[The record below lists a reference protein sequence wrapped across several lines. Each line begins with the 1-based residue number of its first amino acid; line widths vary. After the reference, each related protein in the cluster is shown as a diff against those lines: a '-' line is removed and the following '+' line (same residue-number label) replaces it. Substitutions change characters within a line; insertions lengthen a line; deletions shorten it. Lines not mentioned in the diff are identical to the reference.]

1 MSKQKI
7 PINIDRTSC
16 RERFRLVAQ
25 LGFASSISGL
35 ALELSVL
42 LGDGAGVGIFPF
54 LFPVCVV
61 SAWTGGMAG
70 GSLATL
76 ILAFGAAYYHLPPAG
91 LAVADISHLL
101 ALGTF
106 VLTGLLIAWL
116 VGALQQSRDLL
127 NCTLISIGDAVIT
140 TDRRNRVQRMNP
152 LAEAL
157 TGERKEEALGRPLG
171 EVLRSVSPST
181 GENLETIGAA
191 AIREEC
197 TQSLPED
204 AVLVAKSG
212 NLFPLDDSVAPIRLR
227 TGDVVGAVIV
237 FRDATKRRRTEA
249 ARIEA
254 ETRYRE
260 IFENAVVG
268 MFQSTPDGRYLRVNQ
283 AMAVMHGY
291 TSPQAMVEATTEI
304 AHQEYE
310 HPAQREE
317 FMRLLEEKKVVK
329 AFPLEVS
336 RRDGIRLST
345 IVHARV
351 VTDAEGKVQYYEGTQ
366 EDITARERLQAQLEH
381 AQKME
386 AVGRLAGG
394 VAHDF
399 NNILNVIYGYS
410 DLALEKVDTD
420 HPVLRDITKIKDAA
434 TRATRLTKQLLVFSR
449 QQAVQPAVLDLN
461 KLISGWSQMLE
472 RLVGEDINIFFQPG
486 DRLGL
491 VLADHGHIEQ
501 ILMNLAVNARD
512 AMPLGGSIKIAT
524 GNVNLDKKYAKQ
536 HPPVVPGPYVML
548 SFSDTGHGIDK
559 QLLPKIF
566 EPFFTTKESGKGTG
580 LGLATV
586 YGIVKQSGG
595 NIWVYSEPG
604 IGTTFKIYFPRVDLK
619 EALTAAV
626 VKTAAKGGNET
637 ILLVEDDVDIRELV
651 AAMLKAAGYKVV
663 KANSPLAALEAAR
676 TSTANIDL
684 LLADIIMPEMSGVE
698 LCERVRVSRPEIKRL
713 YMTGYPGAEL
723 SSRGLLE
730 SDAVILEKP
739 FDEDDLLASVRAVL
753 DRKDL
758 GTTSHL

>member
-1 MSKQKI
+1 MFTWKT
-7 PINIDRTSC
+7 PIRFSGASG
-16 RERFRLVAQ
+16 RLRFRLVSQ
-25 LGFASSISGL
+25 LGLSSSISGL
-35 ALELSVL
+35 AVGLSVL

-61 SAWTGGMAG
+61 SAWIGGMAG

-76 ILAFGAAYYHLPPAG
+76 FLAIGAAYYHLPPAG
-91 LAVADISHLL
+91 MAVADSGHLL
-101 ALGTF
+101 ALAAF
-106 VLTGLLIAWL
+106 VLTGLLLAWL

-140 TDRRNRVQRMNP
+140 TDRKNRVQRMNP

-157 TGERKEEALGRPLG
+157 TGTRRAEAFGKPLG
-171 EVLRSVSPST
+171 EVLRAVIPST
-181 GENLETIGAA
+181 GQNMETVGADV
-191 AIREEC
+191 IRKKR

-204 AVLVAKSG
+204 AVLVDKSG

-237 FRDATKRRRTEA
+237 FRDATNRRRTEA
-249 ARIEA
+249 ARVEA

-283 AMAVMHGY
+283 AMASMHGY
-291 TSPQAMVEATTEI
+291 ISPEAMVAATTDI

-310 HPAQREE
+310 HPAQRDE
-317 FMRLLEEKKVVK
+317 FMHLLEEKKVVT

-336 RRDGIRLST
+336 RRDGTRLST

-351 VTDAEGKVQYYEGTQ
+351 VSDADGKIQYYEGTQ
-366 EDITARERLQAQLEH
+366 EDITARKRLQAQLEH

-399 NNILNVIYGYS
+399 NNVLHVIYGYS
-410 DLALEKVDTD
+410 DLAMEKVDAN
-420 HPVLRDITKIKDAA
+420 HPVLRDITRIKEAA
-434 TRATRLTKQLLVFSR
+434 KRATRLTKQLLAFSR
-449 QQAVQPAVLDLN
+449 QQAVEPAVLDLN
-461 KLISGWSQMLE
+461 KLISGWSQMLQ

-486 DRLGL
+486 DALGL
-491 VLADHGHIEQ
+491 VLADHGHVEQ

-512 AMPLGGSIKIAT
+512 AMPLGGTIRIVT
-524 GNVNLDKKYAKQ
+524 GNITLDKKYAQQ
-536 HPPVVPGPYVML
+536 HPPVLPGPYVML
-548 SFSDTGHGIDK
+548 SFSDTGHGIDRN
-559 QLLPKIF
+559 LLQKIF

-604 IGTTFKIYFPRVDLK
+604 VGTTFKIYLPRVDRK
-619 EALTAAV
+619 EALPQPAPLADFT
-626 VKTAAKGGNET
+626 GGNET
-637 ILLVEDDVDIRELV
+637 ILLVEDDTDIRDLV
-651 AAMLKAAGYKVV
+651 AAMLKAGGYNVLV
-663 KANSPLAALEAAR
+663 AESPSAALHAAHN
-676 TSTANIDL
+676 SSANIAL
-684 LLADIIMPEMSGVE
+684 LLTDIIMPEMSGVE
-698 LCERVRVSRPEIKRL
+698 LCQRIRAARPAVRQL
-713 YMTGYPGAEL
+713 YMTGYPGSEL
-723 SSRGLLE
+723 ARRGLLE
-730 SDAVILEKP
+730 SDAEILEKP
-739 FDEDDLLASVRAVL
+739 FEEHDLLARVRAVL
-753 DRKDL
+753 DRDAS
-758 GTTSHL
+758 GSISQ

>member
-1 MSKQKI
+1 MPNQKI
-7 PINIDRTSC
+7 PNNIGETSG
-16 RERFRLVAQ
+16 RERFRQVMQ

-35 ALELSVL
+35 SLGLSVL
-42 LGDGAGVGIFPF
+42 LGDGAGIGIFPF
-54 LFPVCVV
+54 LFPVCVI

-70 GSLATL
+70 GFLATI

-91 LAVADISHLL
+91 LAIADSTHLL
-101 ALGTF
+101 ALGAF
-106 VLTGLLIAWL
+106 IMTGLFLAWL

-157 TGERKEEALGRPLG
+157 TGERKEEAFGKPLG
-171 EVLRSVSPST
+171 EVLRSVISST

-191 AIREEC
+191 AMREKR

-204 AVLVAKSG
+204 AMLVAKSG

-227 TGDVVGAVIV
+227 TGVVVGAVLV
-237 FRDATKRRRTEA
+237 FRDATNRRRTEA

-283 AMAVMHGY
+283 AMATMHGY
-291 TSPQAMVEATTEI
+291 TSPQAMVEETKDITQ
-304 AHQEYE
+304 QEYE
-310 HPAQREE
+310 HPTQRHE
-317 FMRLLEEKKVVK
+317 FMHLLEKNKVVQ

-336 RRDGIRLST
+336 RRDGTRLST

-351 VTDAEGKVQYYEGTQ
+351 VTNAEGKVQYYEGTQ
-366 EDITARERLQAQLEH
+366 EDMTARKHLQAQFEQ

-399 NNILNVIYGYS
+399 NNILNVIYGYT
-410 DLALEKVDTD
+410 DLAMEKVNTN
-420 HPVLRDITKIKDAA
+420 HPVLRDITKIKEAA
-434 TRATRLTKQLLVFSR
+434 ARAARLTKQLLVFSR

-461 KLISGWSQMLE
+461 KLINGWCQMLE
-472 RLVGEDINIFFQPG
+472 RLVGEDINIFFRPG

-512 AMPLGGSIKIAT
+512 AMPAGGSIKIET
-524 GNVNLDKKYAKQ
+524 LNVTVDKEYVKQ
-536 HPPVVPGPYVML
+536 HPPVAPGPYVML

-586 YGIVKQSGG
+586 YGIVKQSNG

-604 IGTTFKIYFPRVDLK
+604 MGTTFKIYLPRVDLK
-619 EALTAAV
+619 ETLAASV
-626 VKTAAKGGNET
+626 PKTASKGGSET

-651 AAMLKAAGYKVV
+651 AAMLQAAGYKVL
-663 KANSPLAALEAAR
+663 KAESTPAALEVAGN
-676 TSTANIDL
+676 STANIDL
-684 LLADIIMPEMSGVE
+684 VLTDIIMPEMSGVQ
-698 LCERVRVSRPEIKRL
+698 LRERVRASRPEIKWL
-713 YMTGYPGAEL
+713 YMTGYAGSEL
-723 SSRGLLE
+723 GRRGLLE

-739 FDEDDLLASVRAVL
+739 FGENELLASVRAVL
-753 DRKDL
+753 DRMDS
-758 GTTSHL
+758 GTDSQ

>member
-1 MSKQKI
+1 MSIRKI
-7 PINIDRTSC
+7 PIRLRGASG
-16 RERFRLVAQ
+16 RLRYRLVSQ
-25 LGFASSISGL
+25 LGLASSISGL
-35 ALELSVL
+35 ALGLSVL
-42 LGDGAGVGIFPF
+42 FGNGAGVGIFPF

-61 SAWTGGMAG
+61 SAWTGGMVG
-70 GSLATL
+70 GSLATVF
-76 ILAFGAAYYHLPPAG
+76 LAIGAAYYHLPPAG
-91 LAVADISHLL
+91 MAVADSAHLL
-101 ALGTF
+101 ALASF
-106 VLTGLLIAWL
+106 VLSGLLIAWL

-140 TDRRNRVQRMNP
+140 TDRKNRVQRMNP

-157 TGERKEEALGRPLG
+157 TGTRRADAFGKPLG
-171 EVLRSVSPST
+171 EVLRAVIPST
-181 GENLETIGAA
+181 GQNMETVGAA
-191 AIREEC
+191 VIREKRP
-197 TQSLPED
+197 QSLPED
-204 AVLVAKSG
+204 AVLVDKSG

-237 FRDATKRRRTEA
+237 FRDATNRRRNEA
-249 ARIEA
+249 ARVEA

-283 AMAVMHGY
+283 AMALMHGY
-291 TSPQAMVEATTEI
+291 ISPEAMVESTTDI

-310 HPAQREE
+310 HPAQRDE
-317 FMRLLEEKKVVK
+317 FMHLLEEKRVVT

-336 RRDGIRLST
+336 RRDGTRLST

-351 VTDAEGKVQYYEGTQ
+351 VSDADGKIQYYEGTQ
-366 EDITARERLQAQLEH
+366 EDITARKRLQAQLEH

-399 NNILNVIYGYS
+399 NNVLHVIYGYS
-410 DLALEKVDTD
+410 DLAMEKIDAN
-420 HPVLRDITKIKDAA
+420 HPVLRDIKRIKEAA
-434 TRATRLTKQLLVFSR
+434 ARATRLTKQLLAFSR

-486 DRLGL
+486 DTLGL
-491 VLADHGHIEQ
+491 VLADHGQIEQ

-512 AMPLGGSIKIAT
+512 AMPLGGAIRIVT
-524 GNVNLDKKYAKQ
+524 GNVSLDRKYARQ

-559 QLLPKIF
+559 NLLQKIF

-604 IGTTFKIYFPRVDLK
+604 VGTTFKIYLPRVDLK
-619 EALTAAV
+619 EALTEPAPVADFI
-626 VKTAAKGGNET
+626 GGSET
-637 ILLVEDDVDIRELV
+637 ILLVEDDNDIRELV
-651 AAMLKAAGYKVV
+651 AAMLKAGGYNVLV
-663 KANSPLAALEAAR
+663 AESPSAALHAAR
-676 TSTANIDL
+676 NSSENIAL
-684 LLADIIMPEMSGVE
+684 LLTDIIMPEMSGVE
-698 LCERVRVSRPEIKRL
+698 LCQRIRASRPAIRQL
-713 YMTGYPGAEL
+713 YMTGYPGSEL
-723 SSRGLLE
+723 GRRGLLE
-730 SDAVILEKP
+730 SDAEILEKP
-739 FDEDDLLASVRAVL
+739 FEEHDLLARVRSVL
-753 DRKDL
+753 DRGASGL
-758 GTTSHL
+758 TAQ

>member
-1 MSKQKI
+1 MFTWKI
-7 PINIDRTSC
+7 PIRFAGASGC
-16 RERFRLVAQ
+16 LRFRLVSQ
-25 LGFASSISGL
+25 LSLDSSLSGL
-35 ALELSVL
+35 AVGLSVL
-42 LGDGAGVGIFPF
+42 FGNGAGVGIFPF

-70 GSLATL
+70 GSLATVL
-76 ILAFGAAYYHLPPAG
+76 LAIGAAYYHLPPAG
-91 LAVADISHLL
+91 MAVADSAHLL
-101 ALGTF
+101 ALTSF
-106 VLTGLLIAWL
+106 VLSGLLIAWL

-127 NCTLISIGDAVIT
+127 SCTLISIGDAVIT

-157 TGERKEEALGRPLG
+157 TGTRRAEALGRPLG
-171 EVLRSVSPST
+171 EILRAVIPST
-181 GENLETIGAA
+181 GQNMETVGAA
-191 AIREEC
+191 VIREQRP
-197 TQSLPED
+197 QSLPED
-204 AVLVAKSG
+204 AVLVDKSG

-237 FRDATKRRRTEA
+237 FRDATNRRRTEA
-249 ARIEA
+249 ARVEA

-283 AMAVMHGY
+283 AMASMHGY
-291 TSPQAMVEATTEI
+291 VSPEAMVEATTDI

-310 HPAQREE
+310 HPAQRDE
-317 FMRLLEEKKVVK
+317 FMHLLEQKRVVT

-336 RRDGIRLST
+336 RRDGTRLST

-351 VTDAEGKVQYYEGTQ
+351 VSDADGKIQYYEGTQ
-366 EDITARERLQAQLEH
+366 EDITARKRLQAQLEH

-399 NNILNVIYGYS
+399 NNVLHVIYGYS
-410 DLALEKVDTD
+410 DLAMEKVDAN
-420 HPVLRDITKIKDAA
+420 HPVLRDITRIKEAA
-434 TRATRLTKQLLVFSR
+434 TRATRLTKQLLAFSR
-449 QQAVQPAVLDLN
+449 QQAIEPAVLDLN
-461 KLISGWSQMLE
+461 KLISGWPQMLE

-486 DRLGL
+486 AALGL
-491 VLADHGHIEQ
+491 VLADHGHVEQ

-512 AMPLGGSIKIAT
+512 AMPLGGTIRIVT
-524 GNVNLDKKYAKQ
+524 GNVTLDKKYAQQ

-559 QLLPKIF
+559 NLLQKIF

-604 IGTTFKIYFPRVDLK
+604 VGTTFKIYLPRVDRK
-619 EALTAAV
+619 EPLAQPAPVADFT
-626 VKTAAKGGNET
+626 GGNET
-637 ILLVEDDVDIRELV
+637 ILLVEDDNDIRDLV
-651 AAMLKAAGYKVV
+651 AAMLKAGGYNVLV
-663 KANSPLAALEAAR
+663 ADSPSAALDAAR
-676 TSTANIDL
+676 NSSENIAL
-684 LLADIIMPEMSGVE
+684 LLTDIIMPEMSGVE
-698 LCERVRVSRPEIKRL
+698 LCQRIRASRPAIRQL
-713 YMTGYPGAEL
+713 YMTGYPGSEL
-723 SSRGLLE
+723 GRRGLLE
-730 SDAVILEKP
+730 SNAEILEKP
-739 FDEDDLLASVRAVL
+739 FEEHDLLARVRSVL
-753 DRKDL
+753 DRGASGL
-758 GTTSHL
+758 TAQ

>member
-1 MSKQKI
+1 MFRQKI
-7 PINIDRTSC
+7 PINIGGTSQ
-16 RERFRLVAQ
+16 RQRFRLVTR
-25 LGFASSISGL
+25 LGFASLISGL
-35 ALELSVL
+35 SVGLSVL
-42 LGDGAGVGIFPF
+42 LGNGAGVGIFPF

-70 GSLATL
+70 GSLATV

-91 LAVADISHLL
+91 LAIADSAHVL

-106 VLTGLLIAWL
+106 ILTGVLLAWL

-171 EVLRSVSPST
+171 EVLRSVIPST

-191 AIREEC
+191 AMREKRA
-197 TQSLPED
+197 QFLPED
-204 AVLVAKSG
+204 AMLVSKSG
-212 NLFPLDDSVAPIRLR
+212 SLFPLDDSVAPIRLR

-268 MFQSTPDGRYLRVNQ
+268 MFQSTPEGRYLRVNQ

-291 TSPQAMVEATTEI
+291 SSPQAMVEATTDI
-304 AHQEYE
+304 AHQEYAN
-310 HPAQREE
+310 PAQRDE
-317 FMRLLEEKKVVK
+317 FMHLLEETKVVN

-336 RRDGIRLST
+336 RRDGSRLST

-366 EDITARERLQAQLEH
+366 EDITAQKRLQAQFEH

-410 DLALEKVDTD
+410 DLAKEKVDTN
-420 HPVLRDITKIKDAA
+420 HPVLSDITKIKEAA
-434 TRATRLTKQLLVFSR
+434 ARATRLTKQLLVFSR
-449 QQAVQPAVLDLN
+449 QQAVQPTVLDLN

-472 RLVGEDINIFFQPG
+472 PLVGEDINIFFQPG
-486 DRLGL
+486 DHLGL
-491 VLADHGHIEQ
+491 VLADQGHIEQ

-512 AMPLGGSIKIAT
+512 AMPAGGSIKIAT
-524 GNVNLDKKYAKQ
+524 GNVNLDKEYAKQ
-536 HPPVVPGPYVML
+536 HPSVVPGPYVML
-548 SFSDTGHGIDK
+548 SFSDSGHGIEK

-580 LGLATV
+580 LGLATA
-586 YGIVKQSGG
+586 YGLVKQSSG

-604 IGTTFKIYFPRVDLK
+604 IGTTFKIYLPRVDLK
-619 EALTAAV
+619 EALTAPV
-626 VKTAAKGGNET
+626 PKTASKGGSET
-637 ILLVEDDVDIRELV
+637 ILLVEDDVDLRELV
-651 AAMLKAAGYKVV
+651 AAMLKAAGYKVL
-663 KANSPLAALEAAR
+663 KAESALAALEVA
-676 TSTANIDL
+676 SNNTASIDVL
-684 LLADIIMPEMSGVE
+684 LTDIIMPGLSGVE
-698 LCERVRVSRPEIKRL
+698 LCERVRASRPEIKCL
-713 YMTGYPGAEL
+713 YMTGYAGREL
-723 SSRGLLE
+723 GRRGLLE

-739 FDEDDLLASVRAVL
+739 FDENDLLASVRAIL
-753 DRKDL
+753 DRKNS
-758 GTTSHL
+758 GTTSL